1 MTDASVNRSSHRL
14 VSPADLK
21 ALSQRSDAKGLA
33 RLALHA
39 GLIALASYAIWR
51 TQGTL
56 WVLPAMLLQ
65 GLFLVTLFA
74 TIHETVH
81 YTAFRNRRLNEAVGW
96 IAALPSL
103 LNSTY
108 YKHFHLAHHR
118 HTQDPARDPELTP
131 PPPTTRGEFWWRIT
145 AIPYWIGRFRSLG
158 KLAAGNFQGADFVPD
173 KARGEVVRSVR
184 LMIAFYALVLAGAV
198 ATGSAWPL
206 LYWIVPVVMA
216 QPFLR
221 AYLLTEH
228 TGCSEDANGLTN
240 TRTTLAAWPVR
251 LLMWNM
257 PFHVEHHLYPSIPF
271 HALPALHGKISGD
284 LTHLAPGYLPTL
296 RTIHAGLGATPGRA
310 A

>member
-1 MTDASVNRSSHRL
+1 MTDASLSRDSRRL
-14 VSPADLK
+14 IAPAELK
-21 ALSQRSDAKGLA
+21 VLSARSDARGLL
-33 RLALHA
+33 RLGIHL
-39 GLIALASYAIWR
+39 GLIGLSSALIW
-51 TQGTL
+51 QAGETL
-56 WVLPAMLLQ
+56 WLLPAMLLQ
-65 GLFLVTLFA
+65 GLFLIALFA

-81 YTAFRNRRLNEAVGW
+81 YTAFKTRWLNESVGW
-96 IAALPSL
+96 FAALPSL
-103 LNSTY
+103 LNATY

-131 PPPTTRGEFWWRIT
+131 PPPTTRRQFWWRMT

-158 KLAAGNFQGADFVPD
+158 KLAVGNFAGADFVPEKVGD
-173 KARGEVVRSVR
+173 EVVRSVQ
-184 LMIAFYALVLAGAV
+184 LMIAFYALVIASALAM
-198 ATGSAWPL
+198 GSAWPL
-206 LYWIVPVVMA
+206 LYWIVPVVIA

-240 TRTTLAAWPVR
+240 TRTTLASWPVR

-271 HALPALHGKISGD
+271 HALPALHRKIRGD
-284 LTHLAPGYLPTL
+284 LAHLAPGYLPTL
-296 RTIHAGLGATPGRA
+296 RDIHADLGRA

>member
-1 MTDASVNRSSHRL
+1 MTDASLSRDSRRL
-14 VSPADLK
+14 IAPAELK
-21 ALSQRSDAKGLA
+21 VLSARSDARGLL
-33 RLALHA
+33 RLGIHL
-39 GLIALASYAIWR
+39 GLIGLSSALIW
-51 TQGTL
+51 QAGETL
-56 WVLPAMLLQ
+56 WLLPAMLLQ
-65 GLFLVTLFA
+65 GLFLIALFA

-81 YTAFRNRRLNEAVGW
+81 YTAFKTRWLNESVGW
-96 IAALPSL
+96 FAALPSL
-103 LNSTY
+103 LNATY

-131 PPPTTRGEFWWRIT
+131 PPPTTRRQFWWRMT

-158 KLAAGNFQGADFVPD
+158 KLAVGNFAGADFVPEKVRD
-173 KARGEVVRSVR
+173 EVVRSVQ
-184 LMIAFYALVLAGAV
+184 LMIAFYALVIASALAM
-198 ATGSAWPL
+198 GSAWPL
-206 LYWIVPVVMA
+206 LYWIVPVVIA

-240 TRTTLAAWPVR
+240 TRTTLASWPVR

-271 HALPALHGKISGD
+271 HALPALHRKIRGD
-284 LTHLAPGYLPTL
+284 LAHLAPGYLPTL
-296 RTIHAGLGATPGRA
+296 RDIHADLGRA